1 MDEFAVLLLDEH
13 CKGSLETGSCSQFQ
27 GFYYEKAFC
36 ARCLLK
42 NMLTRMREANI
53 YNNMLYSIKSSTQEY
68 VNYII
73 LYIR

>member
-1 MDEFAVLLLDEH
+1 
-13 CKGSLETGSCSQFQ
+13 
-27 GFYYEKAFC
+27 
-36 ARCLLK
+36 
-42 NMLTRMREANI
+42 MREANI